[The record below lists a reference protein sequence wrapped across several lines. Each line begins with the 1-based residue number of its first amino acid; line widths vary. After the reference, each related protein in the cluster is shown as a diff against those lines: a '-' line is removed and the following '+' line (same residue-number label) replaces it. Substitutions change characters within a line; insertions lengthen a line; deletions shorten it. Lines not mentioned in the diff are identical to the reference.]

1 MIRKKDILFVD
12 LDLNFKV
19 TKNMKSK
26 AINNPDLTVRQRLGL
41 FRTEEEQEKYVTK
54 SLKRRMP

>member
-26 AINNPDLTVRQRLGL
+26 AINNPDLTVRQRMGL
-41 FRTEEEQEKYVTK
+41 FYTDEEKKKYIEK
-54 SLKRRMP
+54 SLKRKLP